1 MPSSY
6 SSGPPAAP
14 EPTHCRGPLRPL
26 APLDDGS
33 DSADM
38 AECLLRAA
46 ALLPEARLE
55 SRFRSGHFA
64 WHGQLAEPNLDG
76 STLRLCGPH
85 LVADVDL
92 TAVLAVSCCADETS
106 SGICLYGRRRR
117 FPDLVVDPR

>member
-1 MPSSY
+1 MHSSY
-6 SSGPPAAP
+6 SSGPSTAP

-38 AECLLRAA
+38 AGCLLRAA

-76 STLRLCGPH
+76 GTPRLCVLHP
-85 LVADVDL
+85 VADVDL
-92 TAVLAVSCCADETS
+92 AAVLAVS
-106 SGICLYGRRRR
+106 
-117 FPDLVVDPR
+117 